1 MMGSS
6 LYCDR
11 ARMWASLAADGEIS
25 ASESASLRAH
35 TAVCPE
41 CAAWAARLVQ
51 LVDGM
56 RAAPAVVPDRTFV
69 HPVRSGRT
77 RTRAIQLAASAAA
90 IAAAVGLGHLAA
102 SLTAPS
108 GGVAPSRAAI
118 AATQEPYIE
127 QQQLALLSR
136 QADRGVPH
144 GRMLPV

>member
-41 CAAWAARLVQ
+41 CAAWAAGLVQ
-51 LVDGM
+51 LVEGM
-56 RAAPAVVPDRTFV
+56 RAAAPVVPERTFMQ
-69 HPVRSGRT
+69 PVRARRT

-90 IAAAVGLGHLAA
+90 VAAAVGLGHLAA
-102 SLTAPS
+102 SLTAPAA
-108 GGVAPSRAAI
+108 GKAPSRAAI

-127 QQQLALLSR
+127 QQQLALLGR
-136 QADRGVPH
+136 PADRTRH
-144 GRMLPV
+144 GRVLPV